1 MWRLKHY
8 RWDLV
13 KAVDR
18 QKGTIAHPGSEF
30 REMSVVEELWKDH
43 ESWTKMK
50 SIMTDGVDY
59 PLVDIVEEDR
69 RNDLDH
75 MIKCGNHMSARK
87 PQVNAETLRQN
98 YKSEVDKGW
107 MLPIPERCLH
117 KLKGKIR
124 NKNDTEIS

>member
-1 MWRLKHY
+1 MAYENTYQHYFDAAPRMLKHKCRFRDDWESAELNEKWFKHY

-75 MIKCGNHMSARK
+75 MIKCGN
-87 PQVNAETLRQN
+87 
-98 YKSEVDKGW
+98 
-107 MLPIPERCLH
+107 LPEALSC
-117 KLKGKIR
+117 
-124 NKNDTEIS
+124 